1 MNIYDRARE
10 FAEDLRECDEVVN
23 LRKSNQKVEDNED
36 YKKILKDFRKIQ
48 LDAYSQQVQN
58 GKVSEEVVEKFKDMG
73 NVISANPPV
82 DEYIQAEQKF
92 SIMWQNILKML
103 NDAIG
108 VDFSF
113 GDGKDKVNAQ

>member
-1 MNIYDRARE
+1 
-10 FAEDLRECDEVVN
+10 
-23 LRKSNQKVEDNED
+23 
-36 YKKILKDFRKIQ
+36 
-48 LDAYSQQVQN
+48 
-58 GKVSEEVVEKFKDMG
+58 VEKFKDMG

-92 SIMWQNILKML
+92 SVMWQNILKML

>member
-73 NVISANPPV
+73 NGISANPPV

>member
-92 SIMWQNILKML
+92 SVMWQNILKML